1 MEVKRSFK
9 LWRMGK
15 EANSPPAYVRLTG
28 DETRKDRA
36 CKGKV
41 PVLVGGG
48 EVMER
53 LMIPTKMIKHP
64 YIVALLE
71 MPANE
76 FGYQQHGTIKIPCDV
91 ERLRRTIE
99 MISKEK
105 RE

>member
-1 MEVKRSFK
+1 MRRGKTEPAKERS
-9 LWRMGK
+9 LCW
-15 EANSPPAYVRLTG
+15 L
-28 DETRKDRA
+28 
-36 CKGKV
+36 
-41 PVLVGGG
+41 GG

-76 FGYQQHGTIKIPCDV
+76 FGYQKHGTIKIPCDV
-91 ERLRRTIE
+91 ECPRRTIE

>member
-1 MEVKRSFK
+1 MRRGRPSLQRE
-9 LWRMGK
+9 G
-15 EANSPPAYVRLTG
+15 P
-28 DETRKDRA
+28 
-36 CKGKV
+36 C
-41 PVLVGGG
+41 LVGEG

-71 MPANE
+71 MSANE
-76 FGYQQHGTIKIPCDV
+76 FGYRQHGTIKIPCDV
-91 ERLRRTIE
+91 ERRRTIE